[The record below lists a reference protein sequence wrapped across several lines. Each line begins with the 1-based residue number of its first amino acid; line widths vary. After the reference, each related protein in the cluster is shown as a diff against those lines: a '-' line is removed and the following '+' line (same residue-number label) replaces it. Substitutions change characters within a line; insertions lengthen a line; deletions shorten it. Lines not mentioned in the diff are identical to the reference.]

1 MTTVR
6 YKLQNVLLKDDQRTH
21 DYESMYVRTHSPL
34 LFQEDGSMKMPANS
48 QYRFDTYFGGCS
60 TQKWNRYASVKGF
73 KLYLKVSGKFEVRL
87 TYFVNDMEY
96 NIAAR
101 NTCFIDTVDTQGE
114 VCEVEFSYPDDV
126 ALDSEMVAFE
136 LTSLEDGMFYGA
148 WYTAEVE
155 EGNIKDVELNI
166 ITPTFKKED
175 FVRANVKLIEEL
187 LDSDEPIADHLTFTI
202 IDNGQTLGDVPLS
215 ENVRIRKFDNPN
227 YGGAGGFSRGMI
239 EALHADV
246 KPTHLLV
253 MDDDVSVSPES
264 FVRTYNLLRIVN
276 DEYREAFLS
285 GAMISMQLQDH
296 QVEDVGNIFDDGTFG
311 AVKSFERC
319 LADVNHVVS
328 NEACRFNHARQYAAF
343 WYCCFPMSVVE
354 EQGLCMPFFVRGDD
368 AEFGLRKVGGRKFMT
383 MNGICVWHMSF
394 GKSKFNV
401 FNECYLAFRNMLIIR
416 AINEQ
421 CADVDIYGLFRH
433 EIETE
438 LRKFNYDYAEL
449 MCDAVEDYLKGPEWL
464 AAQDPETLLKEKSAK
479 KPKME
484 EFEVLPPTVGR
495 IYASSPLGLK
505 DKLRMKLT
513 HNGHVHCSDSKM
525 SDVPGVMPNEFRL
538 YHPDHIFMK
547 KEIWMVNDDL
557 STGYRTHIDRD
568 RYVDIVDRLDELD
581 QKFRSQDDIVRAQW
595 KDAHPWLTSEKFW
608 IDFLGLDAG
617 KYAGGNVDGD
627 DESVE
632 GNKSDE

>member
-1 MTTVR
+1 MTIE

-21 DYESMYVRTHSPL
+21 DYESMYVRTRSPL
-34 LFQEDGSMKMPANS
+34 LFDNNGGFITMPEYS

-60 TQKWNRYASVKGF
+60 TKKWHRYTSARGF
-73 KLYLKVSGKFEVRL
+73 KLHLVLSGKFEIRL

-101 NTCFIDTVDTQGE
+101 NTCGIE
-114 VCEVEFSYPDDV
+114 EVESEPFGKQEFVFEYPDDI
-126 ALDSEMVAFE
+126 ALSSDMVAFE
-136 LTSLEDGMFYGA
+136 ITSLAPGTFFGG
-148 WYTAEVE
+148 WYTAEVD
-155 EGNIKDVELNI
+155 EGSVKDVDLNI
-166 ITPTFKKED
+166 ITPTFKKEE
-175 FVRANVKLIEEL
+175 FVRANVKLFEEL
-187 LDSDEPIADHLTFTI
+187 FDSDEPIAEHLTVTI
-202 IDNGQTLGDVPLS
+202 VDNGRTLGDEPLS
-215 ENVRIRKFDNPN
+215 DNPRIKKYDNPN

-239 EALHADV
+239 EALHADPR
-246 KPTHLLV
+246 PTHLLV

-276 DEYREAFLS
+276 DEYKDAFLS

-319 LADVNHVVS
+319 LSDVNHVVS
-328 NEACRFNHARQYAAF
+328 NEACRYNHARQYAAF

-354 EQGLCMPFFVRGDD
+354 KQGLCMPFFVRGDD
-368 AEFGLRKVGGRKFMT
+368 AEFGLREESGRKFMT

-401 FNECYLAFRNMLIIR
+401 FNECYLAIRNMLIIR
-416 AINEQ
+416 AINGQ

-464 AAQDPETLLKEKSAK
+464 ASQDPEALLKEKIAK

-484 EFEVLPPTVGR
+484 EFDVLPPVVGR
-495 IYASSPLGLK
+495 IYDDSPLGIV
-505 DKLRMKLT
+505 DKLKMKLT
-513 HNGHVHCSDSKM
+513 HNGHVHCSDAKM
-525 SDVPGVMPNEFRL
+525 SDVPSVMPNEYRL
-538 YHPDHIFMK
+538 YRPGRIFMH
-547 KEIWMVNDDL
+547 KEIWMINDDL
-557 STGYRTHIDRD
+557 STGYRTHIDRE
-568 RYVDIVDRLDELD
+568 RYVEIVDRLDELD
-581 QKFRSQDDIVRAQW
+581 AMMKAQDDVVRAKW
-595 KDAHPWLTSEKFW
+595 KDAHPHLVSEEFW
-608 IDFLGLDAG
+608 TEFLGLEQQAGNDPGSDA
-617 KYAGGNVDGD
+617 AEDP
-627 DESVE
+627 SRQA
-632 GNKSDE
+632 